1 MATAEGYLDKDPFM
15 LFNTKSAKKEVKEK
29 TTEVHQKEVVLL
41 VEPTASFVSLVKHG
55 ANGESFF
62 IVKSKK
68 DKDDKAV
75 EKVIQRIIL
84 SKDLEDGDEEKVLRK
99 MKTDQKS
106 EYDTFNAY
114 DQVAKEDCEPGSFET
129 VQIDKKGK
137 VFAVLAN
144 LTEEAT
150 VKAEKE
156 GPAVEIAA
164 VEKVLVPWEVEDKI
178 LDEIWALERIMY
190 GILSQES
197 SEFAWQKSTLKEA
210 VKNFASFMEVYLD
223 SIDGETIKEAFV
235 GKSPREKGLLTI
247 PEEMSD
253 KLVELTGMLTKLT
266 EAKQI
271 TKEEKNM
278 DQLFETKEQVKEF
291 IIACINDVVSQKAK
305 TAQSVQAAEAAAAE
319 KKTMQETLESV
330 AETMK
335 ALKADVD
342 TLKGKTPERLA
353 DKTGDEESPVKKSG
367 TDDDAKNTAEE
378 NVFKGLFFDTD
389 AVDKL
394 NEARL

>member
-1 MATAEGYLDKDPFM
+1 MPKA
-15 LFNTKSAKKEVKEK
+15 AKKEVKEK

-68 DKDDKAV
+68 DKDSNSA

-84 SKDLEDGDEEKVLRK
+84 SKDLEDDDQEKVLRK
-99 MKTDQKS
+99 MKTDHKS

-114 DQVAKEDCEPGSFET
+114 DQVAKEDCESGSFET

-150 VKAEKE
+150 IKAAKD
-156 GPAVEIAA
+156 GPAVEVAS

-197 SEFAWQKSTLKEA
+197 SEFEWQKSTLKEA

-223 SIDGETIKEAFV
+223 SIDGETIKAAFV
-235 GKSPREKGLLTI
+235 GKSPKEKGVVQI
-247 PEEMSD
+247 PKEMET
-253 KLVELTGMLTKLT
+253 KLVELTEMLTTLT
-266 EAKQI
+266 KAQQM

-278 DQLFETKEQVKEF
+278 DQLFETKDQVKEF
-291 IIACINDVVSQKAK
+291 IIACINEVVSEKAK
-305 TAQSVQAAEAAAAE
+305 TAQSVKAAEDAASE
-319 KKTMQETLESV
+319 KKTMQETLASV

-335 ALKADVD
+335 ALKEDVD
-342 TLKGKTPERLA
+342 TLKGKTPVRKA
-353 DKTGDEESPVKKSG
+353 DGAGDDDPLTKKSDG
-367 TDDDAKNTAEE
+367 NADDAKKTAEE
-378 NVFKGLFFDTD
+378 NVFKGLFFDTT

-394 NEARL
+394 NEARQ